1 MMSPLR
7 CFAASPLLLATA
19 MLLGCAEPALPN
31 VPRAAAERSAIEPAV
46 DALARRLGSEDAR
59 GTADQWELLARSFAA
74 LGRFDEADRAF
85 AKANSLVGGS
95 ARLLAD
101 QAEVVLAAAGPGA
114 AERGAALARQA
125 LALEPLQHKAMALV
139 FSRDPDPVAAG
150 RR

>member
-1 MMSPLR
+1 MSPLR
-7 CFAASPLLLATA
+7 WFAASPLLLAA
-19 MLLGCAEPALPN
+19 ALLLGCADPALPTA
-31 VPRAAAERSAIEPAV
+31 PGASAERRAIEPAV

-59 GTADQWELLARSFAA
+59 GTPGEWELLARSFAA

-85 AKANSLVGGS
+85 AKANALAGGS

-101 QAEVVLAAAGPGA
+101 QAEVVLAGAGPGA

-139 FSRDPDPVAAG
+139 FSRDPDPAAAG
-150 RR
+150 PR